1 MEKNLKKDTYIYTCV
16 YIYAYLYTCTYIYIY
31 TTHTHIYN
39 QITFKDFK
47 PLNLEN
53 GE

>member
-1 MEKNLKKDTYIYTCV
+1 MCMYICIL
-16 YIYAYLYTCTYIYIY
+16 IYMYIYIY